1 LEGSTPQRKISIP
14 EAIERA
20 SSRIQG
26 LTLSQVD
33 IAFIA
38 AFYAYREEHT
48 ANTIDEATINDLCW
62 QVCDTLGLDY
72 DSINASAMVN
82 RLRKGQILSCM
93 DSFDMSRSDAA
104 LYALTP
110 MAQAIAKSA
119 IGADVLTSNTLDLIL
134 ARITSEIL
142 TILSRLQSGLS
153 DEQWQNEIAEPLN
166 TFVMELLG
174 AIENRQFA
182 MERDQED
189 LRRKT
194 SDALDKRWIDAMD
207 ECTEKIQMIMNNL
220 NEIMSVYLRHNDRV
234 SVALNE
240 ISQLALYADQP
251 LVRIKADEIHAT
263 LNRIVKWSDDKL
275 TGWTRYYKQVL
286 YFMNDLMRT
295 DPNRQQSKRIE
306 QMVHAMLQRPCA
318 FNLAATRRT
327 VVFRDLEPPGK
338 RVSVVRNLVK
348 TEGPLES
355 ERVMVNRCID
365 QAIERSK
372 KQGKVRLVDVGQLL
386 TDSLPQDKLWR
397 GLGLISARLKHYG
410 TVTTRRQTGWHR
422 VDRYDTEDLV
432 VTLTEPK
439 DKDER

>member
-1 LEGSTPQRKISIP
+1 MEASNQHRKVSIP

-20 SSRIQG
+20 TSRIQG
-26 LTLSQVD
+26 LTLSLAD

-48 ANTIDEATINDLCW
+48 ANTIDEATIDDLCW
-62 QVCDTLGLDY
+62 QVCDTLNLEF

-82 RLRKGQILSCM
+82 RLRKGHILSCM
-93 DSFDMSRSDAA
+93 DSFDMARAGSS

-142 TILSRLQSGLS
+142 AILSRLKSGLS
-153 DEQWQNEIAEPLN
+153 DEQWDNDIAEPLN

-174 AIENRQFA
+174 AIENRQSA

-189 LRRKT
+189 LRRRT

-207 ECTEKIQMIMNNL
+207 ECTEKIQLIMNNL
-220 NEIMSVYLRHNDRV
+220 NEIMAVYLRHNDRV

-240 ISQLALYADQP
+240 ISQLALYADKP

-295 DPNRQQSKRIE
+295 DPNRQQSKKIE
-306 QMVHAMLQRPCA
+306 QMVHAMLLRPCA
-318 FNLAATRRT
+318 FNLANMRRT
-327 VVFRDLEPPGK
+327 VVFRDMEPPDK

-355 ERVMVNRCID
+355 ERVMVNRYID
-365 QAIERSK
+365 QAIKRSQK
-372 KQGKVRLVDVGQLL
+372 NGKVHLVDVGRLL
-386 TDSLPQDKLWR
+386 TDLLPHDKLWR
-397 GLGLISARLKHYG
+397 GLGLISARLKHHG
-410 TVTTRRQTGWHR
+410 TVSTRRQTGWHR
-422 VDRYDTEDLV
+422 IDRYDTEDLV
-432 VTLTEPK
+432 ITVSDDK
-439 DKDER
+439 DKEV

>member
-1 LEGSTPQRKISIP
+1 MSNQHRKLSIP

-20 SSRIQG
+20 TSRVQG
-26 LTLSQVD
+26 LTLTQTD

-48 ANTIDEATINDLCW
+48 ANTVDEATIDDLCW
-62 QVCDTLGLDY
+62 QVCDTLNLEY

-93 DSFDMSRSDAA
+93 DSFDMARADSA

-142 TILSRLQSGLS
+142 AILSRLQSGLS
-153 DEQWQNEIAEPLN
+153 DEQWDNEIAEPLN

-174 AIENRQFA
+174 AIENRQSA

-189 LRRKT
+189 LRRRT

-207 ECTEKIQMIMNNL
+207 ECTEKIQLIMNNL
-220 NEIMSVYLRHNDRV
+220 NEIMAVYLRHNDRV

-240 ISQLALYADQP
+240 ISRLALYADQP

-306 QMVHAMLQRPCA
+306 QMVHAMLARPCA
-318 FNLAATRRT
+318 FNLATTRRT
-327 VVFRDLEPPGK
+327 VVFRDLEPPDR
-338 RVSVVRNLVK
+338 RVSVLRNLVER
-348 TEGPLES
+348 EGPIES
-355 ERVMVNRCID
+355 ERVMVNRYID
-365 QAIERSK
+365 QAIERSRK
-372 KQGKVRLVDVGQLL
+372 DGKVRLVEVGRLL
-386 TDSLPQDKLWR
+386 TDLLPQDKLWR
-397 GLGLISARLKHYG
+397 GLGLISARLKQYG

-422 VDRYDTEDLV
+422 IDRYDTEDLV
-432 VTLTEPK
+432 ITLSDEK
-439 DKDER
+439 DKEVR